1 MVAQMQV
8 TPPPRGAQA
17 ALRAIRLLKAF
28 TPQSPEQ
35 SLAELS
41 SRLGLNKSTA
51 HRLLAALES
60 ESLVERNAERGTYRL
75 GAGTVA
81 LGVQALAGSDLRARV
96 HPVLERLAGESGET
110 ATLEV
115 LVEED
120 VVILDE
126 VEGRHMVGTGG
137 HTGTR
142 WAAHAT
148 STGKAILA
156 ASGNGWPLTEGATLA
171 RYTQHTRTTGAELD
185 ADLAAVRR
193 RGYAIAVDE
202 LEEGF
207 TGVAAAFRDP
217 DGRVRGALSLSG
229 PTSRLNRSR
238 RADLG
243 RLLAAEADVLS
254 RMP

>member
-1 MVAQMQV
+1 MNV

-28 TPQSPEQ
+28 TPDRPEQ
-35 SLAELS
+35 SLGDLS
-41 SRLGLNKSTA
+41 ARLGLNKSTA

-60 ESLVERNAERGTYRL
+60 ESLVERDPDRGIYRL

-81 LGVQALAGSDLRARV
+81 LGVQALAGSDLRTRV
-96 HPVLERLAGESGET
+96 HPVLERLAATSGET

-115 LVEED
+115 LVED
-120 VVILDE
+120 NVVILDE

-148 STGKAILA
+148 STGKAIVAAFASDWPGSPESRLEAFTARTLTTPEGLA
-156 ASGNGWPLTEGATLA
+156 QS
-171 RYTQHTRTTGAELD
+171 
-185 ADLAAVRR
+185 LAAVRR
-193 RGYAIAVDE
+193 RGFAIAVDE

-229 PTSRLNRSR
+229 PTSRLTTRR
-238 RADLG
+238 RAELG
-243 RLLAAEADVLS
+243 RLLAAEAAALS
-254 RMP
+254 GRA

>member
-1 MVAQMQV
+1 MNV

-28 TPQSPEQ
+28 TPDRPEQ
-35 SLAELS
+35 SLGDLS
-41 SRLGLNKSTA
+41 ARLGLNKSTA

-60 ESLVERNAERGTYRL
+60 ESLVERDPERGTYRL

-81 LGVQALAGSDLRARV
+81 LGVQALAGSDLRSRV
-96 HPVLERLAGESGET
+96 HPVLERLAALSGET

-115 LVEED
+115 LVED
-120 VVILDE
+120 NVVILDE

-156 ASGNGWPLTEGATLA
+156 AVTEEWPVPAESTLPAFTAQTMTSPERLSEG
-171 RYTQHTRTTGAELD
+171 
-185 ADLAAVRR
+185 LAAVRR
-193 RGYAIAVDE
+193 RGYATAVDE

-207 TGVAAAFRDP
+207 TGVAAAFCDP

-229 PTSRLNRSR
+229 PTSRLTVRR
-238 RADLG
+238 RAELG
-243 RLLAAEADVLS
+243 RLLAAEAQALS
-254 RMP
+254 GMA